1 MTTEE
6 IKEIVKEM
14 KADEEL
20 SVFFKRYLR
29 LNEATVRYPVSL
41 KKLRDVAHD
50 GNAVLKINQ
59 LVLID
64 TVAFEKYLE
73 TFRVFVIYPVNRI
86 QEDLCIS
93 KGKALDCLQE
103 LENIGLIDR
112 KHYGQGKPSYIY
124 VKSFVRE
131 GAQEFRNQTSRSLY
145 FKP

>member
-29 LNEATVRYPVSL
+29 LSEATIRYPMSL
-41 KKLRDVAHD
+41 KKLRDVAYD

-73 TFRVFVIYPVNRI
+73 TFRVV
-86 QEDLCIS
+86 E
-93 KGKALDCLQE
+93 G
-103 LENIGLIDR
+103 G
-112 KHYGQGKPSYIY
+112 YGSWL
-124 VKSFVRE
+124 R
-131 GAQEFRNQTSRSLY
+131 
-145 FKP
+145 